1 VRQDLLF
8 WNGVGELISASELKL
23 LSTVKVFTNLTTT
36 IMSLLKDVRVAILVT
51 NGFEE
56 SELLEPKRALE
67 KEGAEV
73 FIISPE
79 NDHIKGWKNGN
90 WSDEIKVDA
99 RVDQVSASNF
109 DSLLLPGGVINPD
122 LLRRDL
128 ASVAFVKS
136 FFKDNKPVA
145 AICHGPQML
154 IEAGVTNGRTLTSFE
169 SIRKDLENSGAHW
182 VDEEVVVDQG
192 LVTSRSPKDLPAFNK
207 KMVEEFREGK
217 HAGQSA

>member
-1 VRQDLLF
+1 
-8 WNGVGELISASELKL
+8 
-23 LSTVKVFTNLTTT
+23 
-36 IMSLLKDVRVAILVT
+36 MSLLKDVRVAILAT

-56 SELLEPKRALE
+56 SELVEPKRVLE

-73 FIISPE
+73 FIISPQ

-90 WSDEIKVDA
+90 WSEEIKVDA

-109 DSLLLPGGVINPD
+109 DALLLPGGVINPD

-128 ASVAFVKS
+128 ASVSFVKS
-136 FFKDNKPVA
+136 FFEDHKPVA

-154 IEAGVTNGRTLTSFE
+154 IEAEVTNGRTLTSFA

-182 VDEEVVVDQG
+182 VDEEVVVDRG

-217 HAGQSA
+217 HAGQTA